1 MKESQ
6 LRYSSA
12 LAAPFTA
19 ILILAVSCP
28 TPERVLAQ
36 EPQPAAAEALEE
48 TNDEG
53 LAERSNS
60 GKADEP
66 AMAKIAIN
74 QARALSM
81 AFRQA
86 AKTAGPAVITIVT
99 QVSKYTSYSDGVNPP
114 VERLEH
120 EDTSIGSGLVIHKS
134 GIVLTNSHV
143 LEGADRTIV
152 RTADGR
158 EFQTYDVRRDKK
170 SDVAILRIRNPPKLR
185 PAILGNS
192 DQVDVGDW
200 VIAIGN
206 PFEFDTTVSAGIIS
220 GKNRLLDKIKRGKL
234 LQTDAAI
241 NPGNSGG
248 PLVDLE
254 GKVIGI
260 NTAIASKNGGYQG
273 VGFAIPINNA
283 RWVVNQLAKHGAVRR
298 GYLGVTC
305 KPFTPADAARANLP
319 PIAGVIVTSVK
330 PATPAE
336 RGGIQLNDVIVEFAG
351 MRIRDQRDLQSV
363 VERKPVGSTQTVKIT
378 RGGQTERLEVV
389 VDELRN

>member
-1 MKESQ
+1 MSYSQAIAAPIALLIFVAMAGLPASYSVAQAPLDESVEAAEDT
-6 LRYSSA
+6 LEFEKNPDSSEEDQASEDDEA
-12 LAAPFTA
+12 LAK
-19 ILILAVSCP
+19 V
-28 TPERVLAQ
+28 
-36 EPQPAAAEALEE
+36 
-48 TNDEG
+48 
-53 LAERSNS
+53 
-60 GKADEP
+60 
-66 AMAKIAIN
+66 AIN
-74 QARALSM
+74 QAKALSM

-86 AKTAGPAVITIVT
+86 ARTAGPSVVTIVT
-99 QVSKYTSYSDGVNPP
+99 QVDKYTSYSDGINAPY
-114 VERLEH
+114 ERLVP
-120 EDTSIGSGLVIHKS
+120 EDTSIGSGLIIHKS

-143 LEGADRTIV
+143 LEDADRVIV

-158 EFQTYDVRRDKK
+158 EFQTFDIRRDKK
-170 SDVAILRIRNPPKLR
+170 SDVAILRVKDPPKLK

-192 DQVDVGDW
+192 DQVAVGDW

-220 GKNRLLDKIKRGKL
+220 GKNRLLDKIQRGKL

-248 PLVDLE
+248 PLVNLE

-260 NTAIASKNGGYQG
+260 NTAIASSSGGYQG

-283 RWVVNQLAKHGAVRR
+283 RWVVNQLAKHGVVRR

-305 KPFTPADAARANLP
+305 KPFTPADAAKASFSSV
-319 PIAGVIVTSVK
+319 AGVLVTAVR

-336 RGGIQLNDVIVEFAG
+336 RGGIRLNDVIVEFAG

-363 VERKPVGSTQTVKIT
+363 VEKKPVGSTQTVKIV
-378 RGGQTERLEVV
+378 RNGQTERLNIV
-389 VDELRN
+389 VDQLRN